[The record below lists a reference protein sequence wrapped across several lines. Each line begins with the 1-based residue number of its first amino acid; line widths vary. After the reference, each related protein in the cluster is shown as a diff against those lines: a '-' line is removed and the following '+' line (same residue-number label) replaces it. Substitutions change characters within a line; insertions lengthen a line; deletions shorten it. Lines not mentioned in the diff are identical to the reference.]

1 MIKEG
6 GCRRGDSGEVRRKG
20 LLTGRVTQVTI
31 AERWR
36 CVADKLILARAGGGK
51 RGEAEASAT
60 RQRRV
65 ASKANR

>member
-1 MIKEG
+1 M
-6 GCRRGDSGEVRRKG
+6 
-20 LLTGRVTQVTI
+20 LTGCVTQVTI

-36 CVADKLILARAGGGK
+36 CVADKLSLAQAGGGK